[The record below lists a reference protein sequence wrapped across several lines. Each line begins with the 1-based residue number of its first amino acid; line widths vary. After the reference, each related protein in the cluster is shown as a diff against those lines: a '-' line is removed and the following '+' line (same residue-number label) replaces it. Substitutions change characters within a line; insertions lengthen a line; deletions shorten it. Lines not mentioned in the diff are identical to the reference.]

1 VSDLGETISN
11 VSCHAEGE
19 NSVGREEAKA
29 GHGRR
34 EELWRVGSQADRVRK
49 TEGRGGSGKF

>member
-19 NSVGREEAKA
+19 NSVGREE
-29 GHGRR
+29 RR
-34 EELWRVGSQADRVRK
+34 RQG
-49 TEGRGGSGKF
+49 TEGGKNFGGLDRKLIE